1 MNDRHPIRQ
10 LQKNLW
16 NREGRNSGSSI
27 VIVIIAMA
35 MIGILAT
42 TLLWMSYYGYKIK
55 VNDIRNKN
63 SFYSAETIMEQIIAG
78 LQSEASDAM
87 AKSYQM
93 VLSNWDDYEGSESN
107 RFSAFATSY
116 LDTLMEEFKMSGNP
130 DQYDRNKLKDYVDH
144 DLWNNV
150 DEGMWN
156 NGTDD
161 GTTLE
166 AKMELVNGN
175 SLILRNLFVSYTD
188 PVNNRVSVIQ
198 TDICLDVPYVVFEQS
213 ASIDQIY
220 DYTLIGNQGI
230 IVNGNGK
237 TTVSG
242 SVYAGVNEKEE
253 GKKKENT
260 TLTDG
265 IHVDG
270 TSKISVEHAKYVISK
285 GDIIIGSQQFDGGT
299 KAVFSVQQD
308 KNGTALY
315 AGNLDVNGGTLNLDC
330 ETYVAND
337 LELYGSGSKATIE
350 DEYYGYGNSQLPGFG
365 DTKTEQDQSSS
376 IIINGSNAMI
386 DMREVRTL
394 MLAGRAYIGRSITKQ
409 TSLTEKEEETS
420 SAEEEQKNAVL
431 MGESITVKGGQIAY
445 LVPSECLGVLGEET
459 VIGQNPIT
467 LKQHNQIEEYKQNR
481 VEQFKEVDFNKPVNK
496 LNGKTLSEG
505 YGISDMSHIRKVN
518 VPNPNEENKAFTY
531 YYLVMEP
538 DVAAQYFADYYA
550 LNKESIDHYFKKYAV
565 GGIML
570 GDKSLS
576 SEDSYTIMGNALVSQ
591 MTDDGTGTTGEVR
604 LLTQSDSAISAMTEE
619 EVEDKTSEIKKLV
632 DHLTTNLSED
642 GGDSQKDVF
651 QNVIKDTELMDFLGT
666 GEKTVSFKTDSGMV
680 GILTSKDEYSLSE
693 AGSEVSN
700 VRLIVSTGE
709 NVTIDRNFKGI
720 VICKGTITINSGK
733 ATDIRNRNYVT
744 STKQTDQI
752 NKELYQV
759 LNAEYTDSGTV
770 YKPLDFFVNGTTS
783 LKEEVNEAP
792 TDQYGNLDIDYTKIV
807 RYVNWEKR

>member
-1 MNDRHPIRQ
+1 MNNRHPIRQ

-16 NREGRNSGSSI
+16 NRERRNRGSSI

-55 VNDIRNKN
+55 VNDVRNKN

-78 LQSEASDAM
+78 LQGEVSDAM

-107 RFSAFATSY
+107 RFSAFAASY
-116 LDTLMEEFKMSGNP
+116 LDTLMKKFQTSAST
-130 DQYDRNKLKDYVDH
+130 DQYDRDKLKDYVDH

-150 DEGMWN
+150 DEGMWD

-161 GTTLE
+161 STTLE

-220 DYTLIGNQGI
+220 DYTLIGNHGI
-230 IVNGNGK
+230 IVNGDGK

-242 SVYAGVNEKEE
+242 SVYAGINELEE
-253 GKKKENT
+253 EIKKEDT

-265 IHVDG
+265 IHVYG

-285 GDIIIGSQQFDGGT
+285 GDIIVGSQGINGGT
-299 KAVFSVQQD
+299 KAVFSVEQD

-315 AGNLDVNGGTLNLDC
+315 AGNLDVNGGTLNLNC

-337 LELYGSGSKATIE
+337 LELYGSGSKATVK
-350 DEYYGYGNSQLPGFG
+350 DRYYGYGNSQLPGFG
-365 DTKTEQDQSSS
+365 DTETEQDQSSS
-376 IIINGSNAMI
+376 IIVNGSNAMI

-394 MLAGRAYIGRSITKQ
+394 MLAGRAYIGRNITKQ
-409 TSLTEKEEETS
+409 TSLPETEGGAS
-420 SAEEEQKNAVL
+420 STGEEQKNAVL
-431 MGESITVKGGQIAY
+431 MGESITVKGGQVAY
-445 LVPSECLGVLGEET
+445 LVPPECLGVLGEEII
-459 VIGQNPIT
+459 VGQNPIT
-467 LKQHNQIEEYKQNR
+467 LKQHNQIEEYKQNSA
-481 VEQFKEVDFNKPVNK
+481 EQFKEVDFNKPVNK
-496 LNGKTLSEG
+496 LNGKSLSE

-518 VPNPNEENKAFTY
+518 VPNPNEENRAFTY
-531 YYLVMEP
+531 YYLVMDP
-538 DVAAQYFADYYA
+538 DDAASYFADYYA

-570 GDKSLS
+570 GDKSLGP
-576 SEDSYTIMGNALVSQ
+576 EDSYTILGNALVSQ
-591 MTDDGTGTTGEVR
+591 VVDGGTGTTGEVR
-604 LLTQSDSAISAMTEE
+604 LLTQSDSAINAMTEE
-619 EVEDKTSEIKKLV
+619 EVVEKTSEIKRSV

-642 GGDSQKDVF
+642 GGDPQKDVF
-651 QNVIKDTELMDFLGT
+651 QNVIRDAELIDFLGT
-666 GEKTVSFKTDSGMV
+666 GEKTVSFTTDSGLV

-700 VRLIVSTGE
+700 VRLIVSAGK

-720 VICKGTITINSGK
+720 VICKGTVTINSGK

-744 STKQTDQI
+744 STNQADQI

>member
-175 SLILRNLFVSYTD
+175 SLILRNLFVCYTD
-188 PVNNRVSVIQ
+188 PVNNRVSVIR

-260 TLTDG
+260 TFTDG

-350 DEYYGYGNSQLPGFG
+350 NEYYGYGNSQLPGFG

-376 IIINGSNAMI
+376 IIINGSKAMI

>member
-1 MNDRHPIRQ
+1 MNNRHPIRQ

-16 NREGRNSGSSI
+16 NRERRNRGSSI

-63 SFYSAETIMEQIIAG
+63 SFYSAETVMEQIIAG
-78 LQSEASDAM
+78 LQGEASDAM

-93 VLSNWDDYEGSESN
+93 VLSNWNDYDGSESN
-107 RFSAFATSY
+107 RFSAFAASY
-116 LDTLMEEFKMSGNP
+116 LDTLVKKFQTSGST
-130 DQYDRNKLKDYVDH
+130 DQYDRDKLKDYVDH

-150 DEGMWN
+150 DEGMWDK
-156 NGTDD
+156 GTDD
-161 GTTLE
+161 STTLE

-188 PVNNRVSVIQ
+188 PVNNRASVIR

-213 ASIDQIY
+213 ASIDQLY
-220 DYTLIGNQGI
+220 DYALIGNQGI
-230 IVNGNGK
+230 IVDGDGK

-242 SVYAGVNEKEE
+242 SVYAGINELEE
-253 GKKKENT
+253 EIKKEDT

-265 IHVDG
+265 IHVYG

-285 GDIIIGSQQFDGGT
+285 GDIIVGSQGINGGT
-299 KAVFSVQQD
+299 KAVFSVEQD

-315 AGNLDVNGGTLNLDC
+315 TGNLDVNGGTLNLNC
-330 ETYVAND
+330 EAYVAND
-337 LELYGSGSKATIE
+337 LELYGSGSKATIK
-350 DEYYGYGNSQLPGFG
+350 DRYYGYGSSQLPGFG

-386 DMREVRTL
+386 DMSEVRTL
-394 MLAGRAYIGRSITKQ
+394 MLAGRAYIGRNITKQ
-409 TSLTEKEEETS
+409 TSLSEKEEETTLT
-420 SAEEEQKNAVL
+420 EEKQKNAVL

-445 LVPSECLGVLGEET
+445 LVPPECLGVLGEEI
-459 VIGQNPIT
+459 VVGQNPIT
-467 LKQHNQIEEYKQNR
+467 LKQHNQIEEYKQNS
-481 VEQFKEVDFNKPVNK
+481 VEQFKEVDFHKPVTK
-496 LNGKTLSEG
+496 LNGKSLSE
-505 YGISDMSHIRKVN
+505 YGISDMGHIRKVN

-538 DVAAQYFADYYA
+538 DDAARYFADYYA
-550 LNKESIDHYFKKYAV
+550 LNKEAIDHYFKKYAV

-570 GDKSLS
+570 GDKSLGP
-576 SEDSYTIMGNALVSQ
+576 EDSYTIMGNALISQ

-604 LLTQSDSAISAMTEE
+604 LLTQSDSAVNTMTEE
-619 EVEDKTSEIKKLV
+619 EVTEKTSEIERLV
-632 DHLTTNLSED
+632 DHLTTNLNED

-651 QNVIKDTELMDFLGT
+651 QNIIRDTELIDFLGA
-666 GEKTVSFKTDSGMV
+666 GEKTVSFTTDSGLV

-693 AGSEVSN
+693 AGGEASN
-700 VRLIVSTGE
+700 VRLIVSTGK
-709 NVTIDRNFKGI
+709 NMTIDRNFNGM

-744 STKQTDQI
+744 STNQADQI

-759 LNAEYTDSGTV
+759 LNAEYPDSGTV

>member
-1 MNDRHPIRQ
+1 MNNRHPIRQ

-16 NREGRNSGSSI
+16 NRERRNRGSSI

-55 VNDIRNKN
+55 VNDVRNKN

-78 LQSEASDAM
+78 LQGEASDAM

-107 RFSAFATSY
+107 RFSAFAASY
-116 LDTLMEEFKMSGNP
+116 LDTLMKKIQMSGST
-130 DQYDRNKLKDYVDH
+130 DQYDRSKLKDYVDH

-150 DEGMWN
+150 DEGMWDK
-156 NGTDD
+156 GTDD
-161 GTTLE
+161 STTLE

-188 PVNNRVSVIQ
+188 PVNNRVSVIR

-220 DYTLIGNQGI
+220 AYTLIGNQGI

-237 TTVSG
+237 ATVSG
-242 SVYAGVNEKEE
+242 SIYAGVNEKEE

-285 GDIIIGSQQFDGGT
+285 GDITIGSQQFDGGT

-350 DEYYGYGNSQLPGFG
+350 DEYYGYGNSQLPGFN

-394 MLAGRAYIGRSITKQ
+394 MLAGRAYIGRNITKQ
-409 TSLTEKEEETS
+409 TSLSEKEEETS
-420 SAEEEQKNAVL
+420 STEEEQKKAVL

-445 LVPSECLGVLGEET
+445 LVPSECLGVLDGEI

-467 LKQHNQIEEYKQNR
+467 LKQHNQIEEYKQNS

-496 LNGKTLSEG
+496 LNGKTLSE
-505 YGISDMSHIRKVN
+505 YGISDMNHIRKVN

-538 DVAAQYFADYYA
+538 DDAVRYFTDYYA

-604 LLTQSDSAISAMTEE
+604 LLTQSDSAINTMTEE
-619 EVEDKTSEIKKLV
+619 EVEDKISEIKRLV

-642 GGDSQKDVF
+642 GGDPQRDVF
-651 QNVIKDTELMDFLGT
+651 QNIIKDTELIEFLGT
-666 GEKTVSFKTDSGMV
+666 GEKTVSFTTDSGLA

-693 AGSEVSN
+693 AGSKVSN

-744 STKQTDQI
+744 STNQADSI

-759 LNAEYTDSGTV
+759 LNAEYSDSGTV

-783 LKEEVNEAP
+783 LKEEVNEAS

>member
-1 MNDRHPIRQ
+1 MNNGHQIRQ
-10 LQKNLW
+10 LQKRLW
-16 NREGRNSGSSI
+16 NQKRRNKGSSI

-55 VNDIRNKN
+55 ANDIQNKN
-63 SFYSAETIMEQIIAG
+63 NFYSAETIMEQIIAG
-78 LQSEASDAM
+78 LQGEASDAM

-107 RFSAFATSY
+107 RFSAFAASY
-116 LDTLMEEFKMSGNP
+116 LDTLVDEFRMSGNP

-150 DEGMWN
+150 DEGMWE

-161 GTTLE
+161 SAALE

-188 PVNNRVSVIQ
+188 PVNNRVSVIR

-213 ASIDQIY
+213 ASIDQLY
-220 DYTLIGNQGI
+220 DYALIGNQGV
-230 IVNGNGK
+230 IVDGDGK

-242 SVYAGVNEKEE
+242 SIYAGIHEPEE
-253 GKKKENT
+253 GKKKEDT

-265 IHVDG
+265 IHVQG

-285 GDIIIGSQQFDGGT
+285 GDIIVGSQQMNGGT
-299 KAVFSVQQD
+299 KALFSVEQD
-308 KNGTALY
+308 KNGTSLY
-315 AGNLDVNGGTLNLDC
+315 AGNLDVNGGTLNLNC
-330 ETYVAND
+330 KTYVAND

-350 DEYYGYGNSQLPGFG
+350 DEYYGYGNRQLIGLN
-365 DTKTEQDQSSS
+365 DTVTNQDQSSS
-376 IIINGSNAMI
+376 VIVNGSNATI
-386 DMREVRTL
+386 DMRKVRTL

-409 TSLTEKEEETS
+409 TSLSGTEGETS
-420 SAEEEQKNAVL
+420 STGEEQKNAVL

-445 LVPSECLGVLGEET
+445 LVPPECLGVLGEE
-459 VIGQNPIT
+459 VIIGQNPIT
-467 LKQHNQIEEYKQNR
+467 LKQHNQIAEYKQNSA
-481 VEQFKEVDFNKPVNK
+481 EQFKEVDFGKPVNK
-496 LNGKTLSEG
+496 LNGKSLSE
-505 YGISDMSHIRKVN
+505 YGVSDMSHIRKVS
-518 VPNPNEENKAFTY
+518 VPNPDEENKAFTY

-538 DVAAQYFADYYA
+538 DDAARYFEDYYA
-550 LNKESIDHYFKKYAV
+550 INKESIDHYFKKYAV

-570 GDKSLS
+570 GDKSQGP
-576 SEDSYTIMGNALVSQ
+576 EDSYTILGNALVSQ
-591 MTDDGTGTTGEVR
+591 MTDDGTGMTGEVR
-604 LLTQSDSAISAMTEE
+604 LMTQSNSSISAMTSD
-619 EVEDKTSEIKKLV
+619 EVEKEALKIGKEV
-632 DHLTTNLSED
+632 EHLTTNLKED
-642 GGDSQKDVF
+642 GGDPAKDVF
-651 QNVIKDTELMDFLGT
+651 QNIIRQTELTDFLGT
-666 GEKTVSFKTDSGMV
+666 GEKTVPFTTDSGLV
-680 GILTSKDEYSLSE
+680 GILTSEDEYSLSE

-700 VRLIVSTGE
+700 VRLIVSTGK

-720 VICKGTITINSGK
+720 VICRGTITINSGM
-733 ATDIRNRNYVT
+733 ATDIRNRNYL
-744 STKQTDQI
+744 SSSNQADSI
-752 NKELYQV
+752 NKELYRV

-783 LKEEVNEAP
+783 LKEEVNQAP
-792 TDQYGNLDIDYTKIV
+792 TDQYGNLDINYTKIV